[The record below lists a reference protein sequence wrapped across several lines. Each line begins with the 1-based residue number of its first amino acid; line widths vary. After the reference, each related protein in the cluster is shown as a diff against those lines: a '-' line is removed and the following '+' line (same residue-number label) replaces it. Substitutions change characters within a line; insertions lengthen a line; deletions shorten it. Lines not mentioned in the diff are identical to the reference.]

1 MVTAEQRE
9 GLIALTKIGSVWA
22 MVGIT
27 SWADFAA
34 ALAAIYSL
42 LMIFDFCWKKFVRD
56 WFVRFG
62 LVKPLERRKS
72 DRRPKDAKP

>member
-1 MVTAEQRE
+1 MVTEEQRE
-9 GLIALTKIGSVWA
+9 GLIAMTKIGSVWA

-42 LMIFDFCWKKFVRD
+42 LMIADFAWKKFIRSWCIGMGWLPPD
-56 WFVRFG
+56 
-62 LVKPLERRKS
+62 RRKT
-72 DRRPKDAKP
+72 DRKPRKAPE